1 MRRFQRADQLIY
13 ESALERADK
22 ADMLTSMAILS
33 GLVSDELP
41 LELVARRRDLMIE
54 SAAYDIIKQAGRQ
67 AGLEQGIC
75 QGVLNAIAFG
85 LDLRF
90 GAAGLRLLSEIHK
103 IEDVGLLRA
112 IQQRL
117 RTAQTPTELREIYRE

>member
-1 MRRFQRADQLIY
+1 
-13 ESALERADK
+13 
-22 ADMLTSMAILS
+22 MLTSMAILS

-54 SAAYDIIKQAGRQ
+54 SVAYDIIRQEGRQ
-67 AGLEQGIC
+67 EGLEWGIRE
-75 QGVLNAIAFG
+75 GLFDAIAFG

-90 GAAGLRLLSEIHK
+90 GTAGLRLLSEVHK

-112 IQQRL
+112 IQLRL
-117 RTAQTPTELREIYRE
+117 RTAQTPEELREIYRE